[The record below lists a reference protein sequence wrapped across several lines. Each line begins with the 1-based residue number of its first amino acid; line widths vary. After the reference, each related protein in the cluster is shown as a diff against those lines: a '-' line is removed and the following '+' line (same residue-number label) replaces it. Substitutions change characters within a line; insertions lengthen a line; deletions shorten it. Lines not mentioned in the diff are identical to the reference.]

1 MSEIS
6 GGITLRRSGAG
17 PAQQSDRG
25 RANLSLSRGN
35 ASGESAQEEAD
46 RAPAPAAVARQQPL
60 PAVRR
65 LRHRPFCCRRAT
77 CRWLPTRPPPVLPS
91 CDPVTLRGKYC
102 EELITQFRSYTRAVP
117 ALAAPF
123 RRLGFLVLLALPCE
137 LGGGGFAC
145 CLQSPIRSRG
155 RLLGGVGFFE

>member
-102 EELITQFRSYTRAVP
+102 EELITQFRSYT
-117 ALAAPF
+117 
-123 RRLGFLVLLALPCE
+123 LPCCS
-137 LGGGGFAC
+137 F
-145 CLQSPIRSRG
+145 SP
-155 RLLGGVGFFE
+155 VGFPCPPCPSVSVGGRGFRVLPTEPN